1 MPRSILTQLE
11 QPRIPTTLNRRLGR
25 IRTRTRRRR
34 DNQNQRRAFQHWI
47 MQQRLLG
54 IRPTVRQRRAWFTR
68 RRIQRTERKKKR
80 RKEEEDE
87 PGDEPE
93 HYRKPPRPPPPTP
106 PSQALSILPDTEQP
120 IAAGG
125 RKKRRKTHKRKSKR
139 NKRKSK
145 RNKRKSKRKKG
156 SGFGLVYKDGIIP
169 NLKIEELKWA
179 KNNYKTSLKATEI
192 WLNYIKNKE
201 KYAKR
206 GIKIT

>member
-25 IRTRTRRRR
+25 IRTRTRRR
-34 DNQNQRRAFQHWI
+34 

-54 IRPTVRQRRAWFTR
+54 IRPTARQRRAWFTR

-80 RKEEEDE
+80 RKEEDDE

-125 RKKRRKTHKRKSKR
+125 RKKRKKTHKRKSKR